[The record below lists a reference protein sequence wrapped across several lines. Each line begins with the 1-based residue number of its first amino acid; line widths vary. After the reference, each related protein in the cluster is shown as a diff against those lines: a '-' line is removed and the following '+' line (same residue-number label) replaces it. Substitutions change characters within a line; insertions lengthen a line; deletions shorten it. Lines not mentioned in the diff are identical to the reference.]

1 MADITSVVI
10 SYVIVVVVDVCV
22 VVVVLRAAA
31 IAIIG
36 CTVLFWFFS
45 LPACDSFL

>member
-22 VVVVLRAAA
+22 GVVVLRAAA

-36 CTVLFWFFS
+36 CTVLFCFGFFS
-45 LPACDSFL
+45 SGL